1 MRSLRATGLAV
12 AFLAISAIPA
22 GAEGFIVPYLGFN
35 YGGNSNC
42 ASLTN
47 CEEKRTNFGVSIGSM
62 GNVVGFEQ
70 DFGFAKDFFGKVP
83 GADNSVFTLMSNV
96 LIGAGGG
103 RVQPVRAVRHGI
115 DPTAHVVERCLC
127 AHVVF
132 EELVRVRL
140 RLRHQRVL
148 RPLGRDSR
156 RHPPLQ
162 DLGRRA
168 DPGWCLGGQVG
179 FLARKPRSRAALL
192 GTQVTNADWQLV
204 SVDPRTDRKSQAPH
218 VVVASLAE
226 LTDSF
231 VGA

>member
-96 LIGAGGG
+96 LVGAGGG
-103 RVQPVRAVRHGI
+103 RIQPVRAVRYGT
-115 DPTAHVVERCLC
+115 DPTAHVVER
-127 AHVVF
+127 
-132 EELVRVRL
+132 RQL
-140 RLRHQRVL
+140 R
-148 RPLGRDSR
+148 SR
-156 RHPPLQ
+156 RFRRTRSGTTTASASAGTSPTRSGFAATSAVSRPGETCRSWVVPLTIKL
-162 DLGRRA
+162 DFWR
-168 DPGWCLGGQVG
+168 
-179 FLARKPRSRAALL
+179 
-192 GTQVTNADWQLV
+192 
-204 SVDPRTDRKSQAPH
+204 
-218 VVVASLAE
+218 ASLGLA
-226 LTDSF
+226 LRF
-231 VGA
+231 